1 MHEDLKPLFFLSLF
15 PHPSRTQNQR
25 THIWVVSEKDH
36 PTIRHRDK
44 APVEQMSYA
53 VLRRPGDMVFKKLC
67 DLPSVFV
74 FLPVSVLG
82 LNDLL
87 NALRRDVGVPAA
99 AILFATALPVAAVA
113 NSDAVDDEEPEN
125 SSIEDV
131 LDEAP
136 DIRIYRTREE
146 QREAGLKHEV
156 TPWLT
161 LSGLA
166 EIEVT
171 DDNFSIDHGR
181 DDSSGREEAAN
192 IQLGLA
198 VDVFELAQFETVI
211 EYDTDV
217 DDWEVEEAFATFE
230 HGPWEFSMGRQYTP
244 FGVYFSNFV
253 SGPLLEFGET
263 RAERAFILAYG
274 PTDALE
280 MSLTTYR
287 GNARERGDNAE
298 RWDWVF
304 AMEAEI
310 DGNWSA
316 GWSYQTDLADADSRL
331 LEDENDRYSRRVP
344 AVSGYFLWT
353 DQRYEFT
360 LEALGAV
367 RSFKELD
374 NDRDRPWAWNAE
386 VVYFFDNHNID
397 LAFRVEGSNEL
408 EGEPHLQFGPAL
420 TWRIG
425 KYASL
430 TLEYLHGEFKD
441 QIATNDD
448 DEPYDHVDR
457 VGGILT
463 VEF

>member
-1 MHEDLKPLFFLSLF
+1 MRLDDL
-15 PHPSRTQNQR
+15 
-25 THIWVVSEKDH
+25 IDAW
-36 PTIRHRDK
+36 
-44 APVEQMSYA
+44 
-53 VLRRPGDMVFKKLC
+53 
-67 DLPSVFV
+67 
-74 FLPVSVLG
+74 
-82 LNDLL
+82 
-87 NALRRDVGVPAA
+87 RRDVVVAA
-99 AILFATALPVAAVA
+99 VAILFASALPVVAAV

-125 SSIEDV
+125 SPIQDV
-131 LDEAP
+131 LDGAP

-146 QREAGLKHEV
+146 QREAGVEHEI

-166 EIEVT
+166 EVEVT

-181 DDSSGREEAAN
+181 DDASGREETGT

-198 VDVFELAQFETVI
+198 LDVLELAQFETVI

-217 DDWEVEEAFATFE
+217 DDWEVDEAFATFE
-230 HGPWEFSMGRQYTP
+230 HGPWELSVGRQYTP

-263 RAERAFILAYG
+263 RANRAFILAYDAS
-274 PTDALE
+274 DALE
-280 MSLTTYR
+280 VSLTSYR
-287 GNARERGDNAE
+287 GGARKQGDNAE

-304 AMEAEI
+304 AMEAEVN
-310 DGNWSA
+310 DNWSA

-331 LEDENDRYSRRVP
+331 LEDEDDRYSRRVP
-344 AVSGYFLWT
+344 AVSGYLLWT
-353 DQRYEFT
+353 GQRYEFT

-374 NDRDRPWAWNAE
+374 GDRDQPWAWNAE
-386 VVYFFDNHNID
+386 VLYCFGSYNID

-408 EGEPHLQFGPAL
+408 EDEPHIQFGPAL

-457 VGGILT
+457 VGGIFT